1 MDALSARFPLR
12 AVAVMLLAAAVA
24 LRLLVPAAPH
34 WASGLILLSAVA
46 VGVVSLS
53 RRATACDGAP
63 RALQRRYTRDVL
75 LGMGAY
81 TVLLFVSMLLLRSVE
96 APALRALIA
105 LLPVAPIALVLR
117 AMVHFIRG
125 VDELQQRI
133 EFEAVCIAAALVS
146 FAYMTAGFLQAARVI
161 DVPASAAM
169 LWVFPLVCGTYGI
182 AKAVIARRYR

>member
-1 MDALSARFPLR
+1 MNVSSARLPLR
-12 AVAVMLLAAAVA
+12 VVAAMLLVSAVA
-24 LRLLVPAAPH
+24 LRLLLPSAPAWGSA
-34 WASGLILLSAVA
+34 LILLSAVI
-46 VGVVSLS
+46 VGAVSLS

-63 RALQRRYTRDVL
+63 RELQRRYTRDVL

-81 TVLLFVSMLLLRSVE
+81 TVLLFASLLLLRSVE

-105 LLPVAPIALVLR
+105 LLPVAPIGLVLR

-146 FAYMTAGFLQAARVI
+146 IVYMTAGFLQAAQVI

-169 LWVFPLVCGTYGI
+169 LWVFPLLCGTYGI
-182 AKAVIARRYR
+182 AKSIVARRYR

>member
-1 MDALSARFPLR
+1 MDASSARFPLR
-12 AVAVMLLAAAVA
+12 VVSVLLLAAAIAV
-24 LRLLVPAAPH
+24 RLLVPTAPE

-46 VGVVSLS
+46 VGVMAMS

-81 TVLLFVSMLLLRSVE
+81 TVLLFVSLLLLRSVE

-133 EFEAVCIAAALVS
+133 EFEAVCIAAALVA

-169 LWVFPLVCGTYGI
+169 LWVFPLLCGTYGI